1 MTTATQVGKARDGAA
16 AIEDPSLAD
25 VVARL
30 EFDILFGHL
39 KPRERLVED
48 VLMQRLGAKRHVV
61 RQALTELERMGIV
74 ARMPNRG
81 AAVRDFTAQEVEEV
95 CEIRE
100 LLQRRA
106 AQRMPLPAGRDLI
119 RQLEHIQRRH
129 DRAISQ
135 RDPRA
140 IDAAN
145 EAFHQAIFEACGNAH
160 LTQAIAHYAYLTRAM
175 RLYPLVD
182 AALLETLRAEHWAMI
197 EALRSG
203 DRRALMRLSVDH
215 IQHSKKIYLSVRK
228 ALPIGNDQAR

>member
-1 MTTATQVGKARDGAA
+1 MTTEMDTRPTGSGIAA
-16 AIEDPSLAD
+16 DELPLAE

-30 EFDILFGHL
+30 EFDILFGQL

-48 VLMQRLGAKRHVV
+48 ALMQRFGAKRHVV
-61 RQALTELERMGIV
+61 RQALAELERMGIV
-74 ARMPNRG
+74 ARAPNRG
-81 AAVRDFTAQEVEEV
+81 ATVRDFTAQEVEEI

-106 AQRMPLPAGRDLI
+106 AQRMLLPASPELIGR
-119 RQLEHIQRRH
+119 LEQIQHRH
-129 DRAISQ
+129 DRAVSQ

-145 EAFHQAIFEACGNAH
+145 EEFHKVIFDACGNAH
-160 LTQAIAHYAYLTRAM
+160 LSQAIAHYAYLSRAM

-182 AALLETLRAEHWAMI
+182 AALLETLRGEHWAII
-197 EALRSG
+197 EALRTG

-215 IQHSKKIYLSVRK
+215 IQHSKKIYLSVRQSLSPEK
-228 ALPIGNDQAR
+228 PL